1 MVLQRVCRWLLDTRI
16 LRAAAAAASA
26 AAAAGVCGAAAA
38 AASNS
43 CVEKFSFRGDP
54 ATTTSDGSSGHVQ
67 CGEGTGGANGGVSGV
82 GEECTHEDAQR
93 DASSDAEVED
103 LHAKLAAVRA
113 KSDALKQEMHHEEDL
128 FKDLS
133 ESKAACSDGEMR
145 RDALA
150 QHIHNESAFTKD
162 IHTEARSDRESERE
176 QEESTRARAETERKR
191 EEREQGR
198 ERERNAAGVEGGAMN
213 HGASPHMP
221 IQPRHVHGTVAGG
234 VEGHWRGRRR
244 NDQSKVTVTC
254 VCVFMS

>member
-1 MVLQRVCRWLLDTRI
+1 
-16 LRAAAAAASA
+16 
-26 AAAAGVCGAAAA
+26 
-38 AASNS
+38 
-43 CVEKFSFRGDP
+43 
-54 ATTTSDGSSGHVQ
+54 
-67 CGEGTGGANGGVSGV
+67 VSGV
-82 GEECTHEDAQR
+82 GEKCTHEDAR
-93 DASSDAEVED
+93 KDAISDAEVED

-145 RDALA
+145 RDALE

-176 QEESTRARAETERKR
+176 HEESTRARAETERKR

-213 HGASPHMP
+213 HGASPHLP
-221 IQPRHVHGTVAGG
+221 IQPRHVPGTVAGG